1 MKLLIYTFVALSLL
15 FLFGGLTAIGLSNY
29 DSGTEKNSNVLTG
42 GYEGYENILSIN
54 QIDSVTS
61 NNNYY
66 FTSVNAKGIS
76 VNSVIR

>member
-1 MKLLIYTFVALSLL
+1 MKLLIYTFVALSLF

-29 DSGTEKNSNVLTG
+29 SSVSQKKSNILTG

-66 FTSVNAKGIS
+66 FTSANAKGIS